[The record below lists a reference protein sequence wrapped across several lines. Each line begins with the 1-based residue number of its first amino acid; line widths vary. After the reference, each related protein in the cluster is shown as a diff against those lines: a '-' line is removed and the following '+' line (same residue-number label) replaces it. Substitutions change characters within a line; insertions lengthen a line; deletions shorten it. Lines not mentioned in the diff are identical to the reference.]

1 MDINEGAVSGSDCGL
16 LQSRNMYTMPCGLL
30 VTAVAHIR
38 EGREG
43 REGKGREGKAGVG
56 LPAIAIGTLFIGMHM
71 VLLQIPGTSPLLT
84 AVSGTLKRKTM
95 GCVIPVFPYMTHP
108 SPHSIQSQEVCQ
120 YILPCLWDGR

>member
-38 EGREG
+38 EGR
-43 REGKGREGKAGVG
+43 KGRQAWGW
-56 LPAIAIGTLFIGMHM
+56 PAIAIGTLFIGMHM

-95 GCVIPVFPYMTHP
+95 GCVILVFPYMTHP
-108 SPHSIQSQEVCQ
+108 SPHSIHSQEVCQ